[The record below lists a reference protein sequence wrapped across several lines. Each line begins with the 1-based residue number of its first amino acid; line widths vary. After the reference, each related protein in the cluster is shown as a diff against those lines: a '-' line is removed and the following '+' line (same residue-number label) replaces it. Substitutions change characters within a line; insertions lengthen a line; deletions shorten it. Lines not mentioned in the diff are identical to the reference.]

1 MLFLIEVIKGLLTF
15 AAVCEGLGIMYL
27 VFIIA
32 SEVGWVVKQE
42 NRRKYRTKQ
51 KQCGFCGPAGKYIA
65 VIAPGGCFEHGLYI
79 RVSGAYLQIYDGEY
93 PGFIDNIEINFC
105 PKCGRMLR
113 EVENN
118 ADGGI

>member
-15 AAVCEGLGIMYL
+15 AAVCVGLGIMYL

-51 KQCGFCGPAGKYIA
+51 KQCGFCGPA
-65 VIAPGGCFEHGLYI
+65 
-79 RVSGAYLQIYDGEY
+79 
-93 PGFIDNIEINFC
+93 
-105 PKCGRMLR
+105 
-113 EVENN
+113 
-118 ADGGI
+118 

>member
-15 AAVCEGLGIMYL
+15 AAVCVGLGIMYL

-51 KQCGFCGPAGKYIA
+51 KQCA
-65 VIAPGGCFEHGLYI
+65 
-79 RVSGAYLQIYDGEY
+79 Q
-93 PGFIDNIEINFC
+93 
-105 PKCGRMLR
+105 
-113 EVENN
+113 
-118 ADGGI
+118 